1 MIKNLLKNKIL
12 TIDGAMGT
20 MVQSY
25 GLTEDDFRK
34 DHFDNHSIDLKGNN
48 DILAITQPDIIFE
61 IHKSYLDAGSDIIE
75 TNTFNAN
82 AISQSD
88 YHLEDQVYKIN
99 FEAAKIATKA
109 AKLYSDKPRFVA
121 GAIGPTSRT
130 ASLSPDVNDPSY
142 RNTSFDELVVVY
154 SEQAKGLLDG
164 GIDIF
169 LVETVFDTL
178 NCKAALYAIN
188 KTLKKSNLNIPIF
201 VSGTITDASGRTL
214 SGQTVEAFWNS
225 IKHVNPAAVGLNC
238 ALGAEQIRPWLNE
251 LSIIAET
258 NVFVYPN
265 AGLPNE
271 LGEYCLLYTS
281 DAADE

>member
-1 MIKNLLKNKIL
+1 
-12 TIDGAMGT
+12 MGT

-121 GAIGPTSRT
+121 GALGPTSRT

-142 RNTSFDELVVVY
+142 RNTSFDELVAVY

-188 KTLKKSNLNIPIF
+188 KTLKKSNLDIPIF

-225 IKHVNPAAVGLNC
+225 IKHVKPAAVGLNC

-251 LSIIAET
+251 LSILPKLMYLFT
-258 NVFVYPN
+258 QMLVFQM
-265 AGLPNE
+265 
-271 LGEYCLLYTS
+271 S
-281 DAADE
+281 